1 MVLSSQRFVSTANP
15 PRGWLA
21 GGPAPEAAYRR
32 QVGVVQTRRMAISWW
47 RNACVIRMMLWGL
60 CVAPFAAAASAAV
73 SDSADEAR
81 WAAHGFS
88 AAQRSQ
94 LREVWQWGIENRFVP
109 GGAMLV
115 VHRGEVIF
123 REAFGVA
130 DLETKP
136 PFPVDAP
143 CRLASVT
150 KPYTATLLAM
160 LVEQGK
166 VGWDDPVNKF
176 LPQMAKLTVRE
187 KGPAARPP
195 KIREL
200 LSHTAGFPGN
210 SERRSGATRVRTGG
224 TLVEAVD
231 EIARAGLVTEPG
243 TAYAYTGFGY
253 MVAGRVAEVVTGRE
267 FAALMREKLLAP
279 LGAIGVVFLPS
290 ASAALK
296 ARMPTRYER
305 IDGTLQRADEAGA
318 DEAGVG
324 FPNPGGGLVA
334 TVDEVAKFL
343 LLHRNHGLVD
353 GVRLV
358 APESLQAL
366 YRPQPMTGRE
376 GYGFG
381 FNVLRTDAS
390 GIGDRMRHNG
400 ASGTSV
406 LIDFKAD
413 LLVVVLTQVPTKQ
426 RLPFG
431 NRLNQVID
439 TVFPSP

>member
-1 MVLSSQRFVSTANP
+1 MLFL
-15 PRGWLA
+15 GLA
-21 GGPAPEAAYRR
+21 
-32 QVGVVQTRRMAISWW
+32 
-47 RNACVIRMMLWGL
+47 
-60 CVAPFAAAASAAV
+60 VATAAAAAV
-73 SDSADEAR
+73 ADPAGKSK
-81 WAAHGFS
+81 WVAHGFS
-88 AAQRSQ
+88 TAQRSQ

-115 VHRGEVIF
+115 VHGGEVIF

-130 DLETKP
+130 DLETKQ

-150 KPYTATLLAM
+150 KPYTATLFAL
-160 LVEQGK
+160 LVEEGK
-166 VGWDDPVNKF
+166 LGWDDPVEKF
-176 LPQMAKLTVRE
+176 LPQMAKLTVRG

-210 SERRSGATRVRTGG
+210 SERRSGTSGVRSGG
-224 TLVEAVD
+224 TLAEAVD

-243 TAYAYTGFGY
+243 TAYAYTGLGY
-253 MVAGRVAEVVTGRE
+253 MVAGRIAEVVTGRE
-267 FAALMREKLLAP
+267 FSVLMREKLLAP
-279 LGAIGVVFLPS
+279 IGAGGAVFLPS
-290 ASAALK
+290 ASAAVK
-296 ARMPTRYER
+296 ARMPTMYER
-305 IDGTLQRADEAGA
+305 IDGKLVKAAESGR

-334 TVDEVAKFL
+334 TIDDVARLL
-343 LLHRNHGLVD
+343 LLHRNRGLVD

-358 APESLQAL
+358 APESLQVL
-366 YRPQPMTGRE
+366 YRPQPATGRDR
-376 GYGFG
+376 YGFG
-381 FNVLRTDAS
+381 FNILRTDAS
-390 GIGDRMRHNG
+390 GVGDRVRHNG

-406 LIDFKAD
+406 WIDFKVD

-431 NRLNQVID
+431 NRLNQVVDSIFS
-439 TVFPSP
+439 VP

>member
-1 MVLSSQRFVSTANP
+1 VAVDAPRRAAAVATPCRRTPAVRSTVARL
-15 PRGWLA
+15 RGSRA
-21 GGPAPEAAYRR
+21 GSF
-32 QVGVVQTRRMAISWW
+32 I
-47 RNACVIRMMLWGL
+47 LWGL
-60 CVAPFAAAASAAV
+60 AVTALAPAASAAI
-73 SDSADEAR
+73 ADPAGESK

-88 AAQRSQ
+88 TAQRAQ
-94 LREVWQWGIENRFVP
+94 LREAWQWGIEHHFVP

-130 DLETKP
+130 DLETKH

-166 VGWDDPVNKF
+166 VGWDDAVDKF
-176 LPQMAKLTVRE
+176 LPQMARLNVRGS
-187 KGPAARPP
+187 GPAARPP

-210 SERRSGATRVRTGG
+210 SERRSGASGVRLGE
-224 TLVEAVD
+224 TLAQAVD

-243 TAYAYTGFGY
+243 TAYAYTGMGY

-267 FAALMREKLLAP
+267 FAALMQEKLLAP
-279 LGAIGVVFLPS
+279 LGATGAVFLPS

-305 IDGTLQRADEAGA
+305 IDGKLKRADESGA

-353 GVRLV
+353 GVHLV
-358 APESLQAL
+358 APESLRAL
-366 YRPQPMTGRE
+366 YRPQPATGRE

-381 FNVLRTDAS
+381 FNILRTDVS
-390 GIGDRMRHNG
+390 GVGDRVRHNG
-400 ASGTSV
+400 ASGTSM

-431 NRLNQVID
+431 NRLNQVVDSIFS
-439 TVFPSP
+439 VP

>member
-1 MVLSSQRFVSTANP
+1 
-15 PRGWLA
+15 
-21 GGPAPEAAYRR
+21 
-32 QVGVVQTRRMAISWW
+32 MAISWW